1 MTSYEATIDYLFN
14 ALPVFQHQGGSAY
27 KPGLERVD
35 ELLSLC
41 GNPHKKLKTIHIAG
55 TNGKGSTSHML
66 ASILQSAGYR
76 VGLFTSPHLIDF
88 RERIRIDGEMIPE
101 QYVIDFV
108 EDIRPRIPEGLQ
120 PSFFELTTAMAFS
133 YFARVGT
140 DIAVIEVGMGG
151 RLDSTNVISPL
162 LSVITNVSV
171 DHAAFLGGTL
181 EAIAT
186 EKAGI
191 IKPQTP
197 VILGRSVEHEV
208 YDVVAKTAHA
218 HKAPL
223 TIADQSG
230 EVTDV
235 RPAGDGSQDLD
246 TLHFGTIR
254 QPLGGAYQVENT
266 TTVLCACLRLAELG
280 LSITPPHVR
289 EGIHSVSRTGL
300 KGRLQV
306 VRDTAPRI
314 ILDTGHNPGA
324 WIYLSRQ
331 LKEWASQAPLLCVLG
346 MAGDKDVS
354 EVLTLLPKTNTRYI
368 CCKAKGERSMPAE
381 KLLKIMQD
389 KGFEHCE
396 CIPSIARAYDTAV
409 ERCVSE
415 GIPTLFIGGSN
426 FVIGELLSERTFE
439 GLVP

>member
-88 RERIRIDGEMIPE
+88 RERIRINGEMIPE

-108 EDIRPRIPEGLQ
+108 EDIRPRIPEGLH

-133 YFARVGT
+133 YFAQAGT

-162 LSVITNVSV
+162 LSIITNVSV

-191 IKPQTP
+191 IKPRTS
-197 VILGRSVEHEV
+197 VILGRSVEPEV
-208 YDVVAKTAHA
+208 CEVVTKTAMA
-218 HKAPL
+218 NEAPL
-223 TIADQSG
+223 IIADKSG
-230 EVTDV
+230 EITDIC
-235 RPAGDGSQDLD
+235 ANADGSQDLY

-266 TTVLCACLRLAELG
+266 STVLCACLRLIDLG
-280 LSITPPHVR
+280 LSITSAHVR
-289 EGIHSVSRTGL
+289 EGIATVARTGL

-306 VRDTAPRI
+306 VRDASPRI

-324 WIYLSRQ
+324 WVYLSQQ

-354 EVLTLLPKTNTRYI
+354 EVLALLPKVNTHYI

-381 KLLKIMQD
+381 QLLKTMQD
-389 KGFEHCE
+389 KGFERCE
-396 CIPSIARAYDTAV
+396 CIPSIAQAYDMAV

-439 GLVP
+439 DLVL